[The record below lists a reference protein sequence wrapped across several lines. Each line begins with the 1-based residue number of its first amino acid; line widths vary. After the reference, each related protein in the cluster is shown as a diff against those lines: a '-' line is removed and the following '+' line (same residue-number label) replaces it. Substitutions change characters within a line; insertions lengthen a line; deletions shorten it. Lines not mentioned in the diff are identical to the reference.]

1 MLEKKKH
8 LKNSIITA
16 TPFSIVVTSCIF
28 TVRQRGSM
36 HQSSLVMERRRVTD
50 CQDER
55 EEVLSL
61 PPFSLYLRP
70 FRLRKRRR
78 PLFTAFTTRE
88 KTVTLFPPFCHSP
101 ALFFFFFFAFL
112 FFFLFLFQLY
122 ALCDFRN
129 VCSYMR
135 IETSRVCT
143 CVCVDWCVTY
153 TLQQCVYMCVQAHPH
168 NFIY

>member
-101 ALFFFFFFAFL
+101 ALFFFFFLLFCFSFS
-112 FFFLFLFQLY
+112 FFFSSMPFVILG
-122 ALCDFRN
+122 
-129 VCSYMR
+129 
-135 IETSRVCT
+135 TSVHI
-143 CVCVDWCVTY
+143 CVLKQVGYVRACAWIGV
-153 TLQQCVYMCVQAHPH
+153 
-168 NFIY
+168 